1 MKIQQVIKLTYYNP
15 VYNIAFSNWRELYLL
30 TQNGGFEM
38 LAVEVYQGQLAY
50 RSKGSH
56 KRITWR
62 NIKKGLLK
70 KEVLLYLPF

>member
-15 VYNIAFSNWRELYLL
+15 VFNIAFSNWRELYLV
-30 TQNGGFEM
+30 TGNGGFKM

-50 RSKGSH
+50 RPKGSY

-62 NIKKGLLK
+62 NIKKRTS
-70 KEVLLYLPF
+70 

>member
-1 MKIQQVIKLTYYNP
+1 MKIQQTIKCSYYNP
-15 VYNIAFSNWRELYLL
+15 VYQIAFSNWRELYLL
-30 TQNGGFEM
+30 KEKEGFEL

-50 RSKGSH
+50 RSKGSS
-56 KRITWR
+56 KRITWH